1 MKTIEVEIAEI
12 NDPQAI
18 IGGCQVF
25 TSCDIGYFQRY
36 GRQFL
41 ASINRNSPGIHVC
54 VELINA
60 GDGFDAIVAETRDLL
75 RGISISFIKTQ
86 ASGPQFEGDRRK
98 TFYSCQRFITLAGL
112 LKQHPVNTFALD
124 VDSYVMRD
132 LAPLFGFYRDVDFA
146 AFFRPEKIK
155 LSRRMMAGGLFFN
168 ARRGKVGAFLDTLA
182 DRLRAAEARWFIDQE
197 SLVFAFRDCAPDLV
211 SGQLKS
217 DFLDF
222 RFRSTS
228 LVWTGKG
235 NRKTAEK
242 KYLAYG
248 ASLDRSLAAK
258 PEACLVL
265 PFGAEGIEQVALRH
279 SALISRDYLG
289 QQGIDAEIIQAWSTD
304 IEAVVASL
312 PHKQIFLTEG
322 AGLPDGRTHAFPFL
336 DRTGATLRQR
346 VCLVGKGVKVANIN
360 ARPYAGLLDQQT
372 AIPVAVDILGVPGEP
387 DVHRPWWVRLK
398 LKLKQSRLT

>member
-1 MKTIEVEIAEI
+1 MKTIKVAIAEI
-12 NDPQAI
+12 NDPAVV
-18 IGGCQVF
+18 IGDCQVF

-60 GDGFDAIVAETRDLL
+60 GDGFEQIVTETRDLV
-75 RGISISFIKTQ
+75 RGISLSFVKTE
-86 ASGPQFEGDRRK
+86 ASGPQFQGDRQK
-98 TFYSCQRFITLAGL
+98 TFYSCQRFITLARL
-112 LKQHPVNTFALD
+112 LKQRPVNTFALD

-132 LAPLFGFYRDVDFA
+132 LAPVFSFYRDVDFA

-168 ARRGKVGAFLDTLA
+168 TRRGNVWAFLDNLA

-197 SLVFAFRDCAPDLV
+197 SLVYAFRDSAPGLV
-211 SGQLKS
+211 AGMLKS

-222 RFRSTS
+222 KFRSTS

-248 ASLDRSLAAK
+248 ASLDRSLAAR
-258 PEACLVL
+258 PTACLVL
-265 PFGAEGIEQVALRH
+265 PFGSEGIEQLSLRH
-279 SALISRDYLG
+279 SALISRDYLA
-289 QQGIDAEIIQAWSTD
+289 QQGIDADILQAWSAD
-304 IEAVVASL
+304 IGAVAAAL
-312 PHKQIFLTEG
+312 PHKQIFLSGEVG
-322 AGLPDGRTHAFPFL
+322 APDGRTYAFPFL

-346 VCLVGKGVKVANIN
+346 VCLVGKGTKVANIN
-360 ARPYAGLLDQQT
+360 ARSYAGLLDMQQ
-372 AIPVAVDILGVPGEP
+372 AVPLAPDVLGVAGEP
-387 DVHRPWWVRLK
+387 DVHRPWWVRISLK
-398 LKLKQSRLT
+398 LKLSRLT